1 MFNIIRDLASAY
13 ESLSYLLS
21 QPAGLLFTQCG
32 TGMDRTTLMW
42 HWISGTG
49 YGPGTECEQRD
60 PRDVSDGLARAV
72 EASGGLAQGVEAS
85 GGLARAWRRDSL
97 SGCEVTYPRGR

>member
-1 MFNIIRDLASAY
+1 MTLAGSAMGQACAVLPALRNKIMFNIIRDLASAY

-49 YGPGTECEQRD
+49 YRPGTECEQRD

-72 EASGGLAQGVEAS
+72 EASGGLARAVET
-85 GGLARAWRRDSL
+85 R
-97 SGCEVTYPRGR
+97 

>member
-1 MFNIIRDLASAY
+1 MFHIIRDLASAY

-60 PRDVSDGLARAV
+60 PRDVSGGLARAV
-72 EASGGLAQGVEAS
+72 EASGGLARGVET
-85 GGLARAWRRDSL
+85 R
-97 SGCEVTYPRGR
+97 